1 MESDYKVFWF
11 FAYSSTFSAL
21 IPLGIALVKFKGRTY
36 ELKLLCILS
45 FLAFCSDFISQRKPG
60 FANEVTNSYLILEF
74 CILILIYAKFL
85 ELFSKAK
92 ALTTIAILL
101 YVGFFTT
108 ELLQST
114 KVEMNSNTL
123 TFTSL
128 LFIGFAVRYF
138 YLLMRDLPAAQ
149 IQRLPMFWVNTGVLT
164 YFAGGLFLFAMRNY
178 LISVFHDD
186 QTIYWSFHNF
196 LNIVKNLLFS
206 VALWQDL
213 RKPKPI

>member
-1 MESDYKVFWF
+1 MACV
-11 FAYSSTFSAL
+11 AG
-21 IPLGIALVKFKGRTY
+21 PLGQSA
-36 ELKLLCILS
+36 
-45 FLAFCSDFISQRKPG
+45 
-60 FANEVTNSYLILEF
+60 FANETTNVYVVFEFIILN
-74 CILILIYAKFL
+74 LIYAKPL

-92 ALTTIAILL
+92 ALIIIAILL
-101 YVGFFTT
+101 FVGLFFT
-108 ELLQST
+108 ELLQSS
-114 KVEMNSNTL
+114 KVEMSSNTL

-128 LFIGFAVRYF
+128 LFIVFAVRYF
-138 YLLMRDLPAAQ
+138 YLLIRDLPTDQ
-149 IQRLPMFWVNTGVLT
+149 IQRLPMFWVNTGVLI

-196 LNIVKNLLFS
+196 LNIVKNLLFA